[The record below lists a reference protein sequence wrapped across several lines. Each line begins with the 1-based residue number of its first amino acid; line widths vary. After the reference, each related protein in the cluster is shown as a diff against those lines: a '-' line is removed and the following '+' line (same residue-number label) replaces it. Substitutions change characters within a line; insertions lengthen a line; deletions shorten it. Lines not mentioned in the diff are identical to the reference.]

1 MSTAV
6 SKSVSS
12 QRNRFTAA
20 DIKAAEEM
28 GRFYSEPLA
37 FVLWAFPWGQPG
49 TRLAKQTGPD
59 QWQVDVLN
67 AIGESVKKGVNVAQ
81 ALPTLIA
88 VASGHGIGKT
98 ALISW
103 IILWFMAT
111 RDHPEVIVTA
121 GKREQLSGKTWRELA
136 KWHKLCIVEHWFLW
150 TQTKLE
156 HVLYPETWFSHAIAW
171 SKNAPEN
178 FAGTHEEHVL
188 VIYDEASAIDDSIW
202 ESTDGAMTTPGAMWI
217 AFGNPTKTTGR
228 FAQCFGKFKHRWIT
242 WHIDSRT
249 AKMAN
254 RALLDQW
261 VEDHGEDSDFVRVRV
276 RGLFPRIGDM
286 QFMGVEEVQAAFR
299 REAVIDEMFPKIL
312 SVDVARH
319 GMDQSVICR
328 RQGKKVWPLKRM
340 RIPDLMQLASRVA
353 EAIDEFEPEVTFID
367 ATGMGWGVVDRLR
380 QMGYKRVI
388 AVQTGEASN
397 EPERFF
403 NLRTEIWWKMR
414 EFIRDGGDLPTDN
427 ELETELTEPEYW
439 YDDKQRFRLESKD
452 DMRER
457 DLASPDGADALALS
471 FAAPV
476 SMRRSDRKGKGTWK
490 DRLKKQRRRRHGG
503 GNDVSG
509 MAA

>member
-12 QRNRFTAA
+12 QRNRFTVA
-20 DIKAAEEM
+20 DIEAAERM
-28 GRFYSEPLA
+28 GEFYSDPYG
-37 FVLWAFPWGQPG
+37 FVMWAFPWGQAG
-49 TRLAKQTGPD
+49 TRLAKQSGPD
-59 QWQVDVLN
+59 TWQIEVLE
-67 AIGESVKKGVNVAQ
+67 AIGENVKRGIGVSE
-81 ALPTLIA
+81 ALPGLFA
-88 VASGHGIGKT
+88 VCSGHGIGKT

-103 IILWFMAT
+103 IILWFIAT
-111 RDHPEVIVTA
+111 REHPEIIVTA

-136 KWHKLCIVEHWFLW
+136 KWHKLSIIEHWFLW

-156 HVLYPETWFSHAIAW
+156 HVLFPETWFAHAIAW

-188 VIYDEASAIDDSIW
+188 LLFDEASAIDDSIW
-202 ESTDGAMTTPGAMWI
+202 ESADGAMTTPGAMWV

-228 FAQCFGKFKHRWIT
+228 FAQCFGKFKHRW
-242 WHIDSRT
+242 WNKAVDSRT

-254 RALLDQW
+254 RKLLDQW

-286 QFMGVEEVQAAFR
+286 QFIGAQEVQDSFR
-299 REAVIDEMFPKIL
+299 REAIGYDEFAKVL

-319 GMDQSVICR
+319 GTDQSVICR
-328 RQGKKVWPLKRM
+328 RQGKKVWKLQRF
-340 RIPDLMQLASRVA
+340 RIPNLMQIASRVA

-367 ATGMGWGVVDRLR
+367 ATGMGWGVVDRLH
-380 QMGYKRVI
+380 QMGYRKVI
-388 AVQTGEASN
+388 GIQVGETADQ
-397 EPERFF
+397 PERFF
-403 NLRTEIWWKMR
+403 NKRMEIWWKMR
-414 EFIRDGGDLPTDN
+414 EWLRDGGAIEKDD
-427 ELETELTEPEYW
+427 ELEAEMTEPEYW
-439 YDDKQRFRLESKD
+439 FDDKQRFRLESKD

-476 SMRRSDRKGKGTWK
+476 GIPRAKRKGTWRDK
-490 DRLKKQRRRRHGG
+490 LKKRRGRKIGG

>member
-1 MSTAV
+1 VSTAV

-12 QRNRFTAA
+12 QRRKFSPADLEAA
-20 DIKAAEEM
+20 ARM
-28 GRFYSEPLA
+28 GEFFADPLG
-37 FVLWAFPWGQPG
+37 FVLWAFPWGQAG
-49 TRLAKQTGPD
+49 TRLAKQVGPD
-59 QWQVDVLN
+59 QWQVDVLKTL
-67 AIGESVKKGVNVAQ
+67 GESVRAGVGVEQ
-81 ALPTLIA
+81 ALPVLLA

-103 IILWFMAT
+103 IILWFIAT
-111 RDHPEVIVTA
+111 REHPEIIVTA

-136 KWHKLCIVEHWFLW
+136 KWHKLFILEHWFLW

-156 HVLYPETWFSHAIAW
+156 HVMYPETWFAHAIAW

-188 VIYDEASAIDDSIW
+188 VIYDEASAIDDAIW
-202 ESTDGAMTTPGAMWI
+202 ETTDGGMTTPGAMWV

-228 FAQCFGKFKHRWIT
+228 FAQCFGKFKHRWKT
-242 WHIDSRT
+242 WNIDSRT

-254 RALLDQW
+254 RKLLDQW

-286 QFMGVEEVQAAFR
+286 QFIGVAEVQKAFR
-299 REAVIDEMFPKIL
+299 TEAVVDEFFPKIL
-312 SVDVARH
+312 SVDIARH
-319 GMDQSVICR
+319 GMDQTVICR
-328 RQGKKVWPLKRM
+328 RQGKKIWPMKRT
-340 RIPDLMQLASRVA
+340 RIPDLMQIASLVA
-353 EAIDEFEPEVTFID
+353 EHIEEFEPEVVFID

-380 QMGYKRVI
+380 QMKYTNII

-414 EFIRDGGDLPTDN
+414 EWIRAGGQLPEDT

-452 DMRER
+452 DMRDR
-457 DLASPDGADALALS
+457 DLASPDGADAIALS

-476 SMRRSDRKGKGTWK
+476 STRRSDRKTRKTWR
-490 DRLKKQRRRRHGG
+490 DRLKKRRRRAGG